1 MAQRKRA
8 NSRTRHTRHQ
18 GLLGPPWAHG
28 PHQTQL
34 QHRQPSCFFALRLDS
49 SAHLLCLPLLAPNAE
64 VSGLI
69 RTTCSAW
76 GSSNVPSARA
86 QMPAGCV
93 VCVCVRTG
101 TRVCASG
108 TWKKIP
114 LFTSLVGFL
123 QLSSGRVLGRSVN
136 PIIIF
141 KFLFSWYESGT
152 FYPLRT
158 LNSPLRLRTLN

>member
-18 GLLGPPWAHG
+18 GLLGRPRAVCPILCRPRALC

-49 SAHLLCLPLLAPNAE
+49 SAHLLCLPLLAPKAE

-86 QMPAGCV
+86 QMPARCVGCV
-93 VCVCVRTG
+93 CTHARVCVHVCVCVWHLEKNT
-101 TRVCASG
+101 TVH
-108 TWKKIP
+108 
-114 LFTSLVGFL
+114 
-123 QLSSGRVLGRSVN
+123 VLGGIPPTVVWTC
-136 PIIIF
+136 
-141 KFLFSWYESGT
+141 SWEICES
-152 FYPLRT
+152 Y
-158 LNSPLRLRTLN
+158 NNI